1 MSLHAE
7 TAPDRA
13 TEATSELAPVGLTV
27 ELTQRLTA
35 SDHCASCRAALITGS
50 SARMAVAYAQ
60 LHTPEPAASY
70 AEPVPLI
77 QYCFRTY
84 GSAGVLDL
92 AGLAVL
98 LTFLG

>member
-50 SARMAVAYAQ
+50 SARMAVAYASCTRPSHCQ
-60 LHTPEPAASY
+60 LRGTATA
-70 AEPVPLI
+70 V
-77 QYCFRTY
+77 QYCFRAY
-84 GSAGVLDL
+84 GPAGVLDL